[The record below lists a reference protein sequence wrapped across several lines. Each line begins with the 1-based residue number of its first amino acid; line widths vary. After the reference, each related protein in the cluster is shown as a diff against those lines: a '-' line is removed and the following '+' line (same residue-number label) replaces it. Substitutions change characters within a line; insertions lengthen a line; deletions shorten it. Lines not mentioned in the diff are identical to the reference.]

1 MYFSDLIAVLRRR
14 WRIFLAGFLLA
25 GLASAGVL
33 MYVPAQYQASG
44 NVLFLLPA
52 KTATGSINP
61 YLNLQ
66 SGLSVAASLVGGVVT
81 TPETQQEVVASGFT
95 SQYAVAQSPN
105 GVPLLSVSAEDT
117 DPDMAVKT
125 VAEVI
130 RRIDSQ
136 LNQMQ
141 VDAGAPTGQ
150 FMTIKEFSVTPTAQ
164 VLHGSKLR
172 ALGVALAVLV
182 LGTALVAFSVDGSR
196 RRKEARLRS
205 AAEHEPS
212 EGIAPGAAL
221 PDRRRARRRKVNRLK
236 PGTRRLHRSRRSS
249 NGHAA
254 RALPVAAVAK
264 TSTDPEATPDYPQDD
279 LDRGL
284 EAAGVRRYQR
294 SE

>member
-52 KTATGSINP
+52 KTATGPMNP

-66 SGLSVAASLVGGVVT
+66 SGLNVAASLVGGVVT
-81 TPETQQEVVASGFT
+81 TLGTQQEVVASGFT
-95 SQYAVAQSPN
+95 SQYAVAQSPD

-130 RRIDSQ
+130 RHIDFQ

-164 VLHGSKLR
+164 VVSGSKTR
-172 ALGVALAVLV
+172 ALGVALAVIV

-196 RRKEARLRS
+196 HRKDSRLRS

-212 EGIAPGAAL
+212 EGIAPGAGLRDRGRAWRRKAS
-221 PDRRRARRRKVNRLK
+221 RRR
-236 PGTRRLHRSRRSS
+236 PGPRRLPRSRRSS
-249 NGHAA
+249 NDHVA
-254 RALPVAAVAK
+254 RALPVASVAK
-264 TSTDPEATPDYPQDD
+264 PSTDPEETPNHPPDD
-279 LDRGL
+279 LDR
-284 EAAGVRRYQR
+284 AAGVRRYQR
-294 SE
+294 SV

>member
-1 MYFSDLIAVLRRR
+1 
-14 WRIFLAGFLLA
+14 
-25 GLASAGVL
+25 

-52 KTATGSINP
+52 KTAAGPMNP

-66 SGLSVAASLVGGVVT
+66 SGLSVAASLDGGVVT

-95 SQYAVAQSPN
+95 SQYAVAQSPTN

-117 DPDMAVKT
+117 DPGMAVKT

-130 RRIDSQ
+130 RRIESQ

-150 FMTIKEFSVTPTAQ
+150 FITIKEFSVTPTAQ
-164 VLHGSKLR
+164 VLQGSKIR
-172 ALGVALAVLV
+172 ALGVALAVIV

-196 RRKEARLRS
+196 RRKDSRLRS
-205 AAEHEPS
+205 AAEHGPS
-212 EGIAPGAAL
+212 EGIAPGAGL
-221 PDRRRARRRKVNRLK
+221 RDRRRARPRKASRLR
-236 PGTRRLHRSRRSS
+236 PGPRRLPRSRRSS
-249 NGHAA
+249 NDHVA

-264 TSTDPEATPDYPQDD
+264 PSTDPEETPNHPRDD

-284 EAAGVRRYQR
+284 KAAGVRRYQR
-294 SE
+294 SD